1 MTHQFQSFAD
11 GIGRTE
17 KMEDKY
23 FIEAYNL
30 IFHKKSGNS
39 NSSCQRVYMSDFL
52 STVFSYILSVGAVL
66 LLFGATVLVHE
77 WGHFITAKH
86 FGLRIDAFSIGMGP
100 ALWKKKV
107 GGVLYK
113 ISLLPI
119 GGYVAL
125 PQMDITGSAFENE
138 DAAEGKLEPVD
149 PWKRIVIALAGPF
162 MNVVAALVLCT
173 IVWVVGKPADPG
185 PGPAKI
191 GRVSEFS
198 PAYEAGL
205 RAGDLVRN
213 INGDQIHFWQ
223 DLQISAMLSENLNM
237 QLTRD
242 GEVVRLYDIP
252 TSVNS
257 MGFLQLQGV
266 APVDSDLLY
275 VGVHQVSP
283 GSAADRA
290 GVQVGDRLL
299 EVNGTEI
306 TDGMVFIEAVQAAE
320 GAELDLRVQSKGS
333 TSPKQ
338 ISVAPEWN
346 EDMERWLVG
355 ITMQGEFKKVHPPPL
370 RQIHY
375 FQGSIFR
382 TLKAFTR
389 PREMGKAAQ
398 GVGGPVMILSGMH
411 SQVKFHPMQAL
422 WFTAL
427 ININLAIINL
437 LPLIILDGGHIMVAL
452 FEWITGKKPYRRLI
466 VGLANVMVVVLIAL
480 MILLSIRDV
489 SLLKRIYGESD
500 SPAAEETSPSEDTE
514 SESETP

>member
-1 MTHQFQSFAD
+1 MP
-11 GIGRTE
+11 E
-17 KMEDKY
+17 
-23 FIEAYNL
+23 
-30 IFHKKSGNS
+30 
-39 NSSCQRVYMSDFL
+39 FL
-52 STVFSYILSVGAVL
+52 STIFSYILSIGAVL
-66 LLFGATVLVHE
+66 LLFGGTVLVHE

-107 GGVLYK
+107 KGVLYK

-138 DAAEGKLEPVD
+138 DAAAGKLEPVK

-162 MNVVAALVLCT
+162 MNVVAALILCT

-185 PGPAKI
+185 PGPAVI
-191 GRVSEFS
+191 GRVSESS
-198 PAYEAGL
+198 PAFEAGL

-213 INGDQIHFWQ
+213 INGDKIHFWQ
-223 DLQISAMLSENLNM
+223 DLQISAMLSESLDI
-237 QLTRD
+237 QLARD
-242 GEVVRLYDIP
+242 GEVVRLYGVP
-252 TSVNS
+252 TTVNS
-257 MGFLQLQGV
+257 MGFRQLTGV
-266 APVDSDLLY
+266 GPEEKDLLY
-275 VGVHQVSP
+275 VAVHQVIP

-290 GVQVGDRLL
+290 GVRAGDRLL
-299 EVNGTEI
+299 EISGIPVS
-306 TDGMVFIEAVQAAE
+306 DGSVFIKAVQASE
-320 GAELDLRVQSKGS
+320 GSELDLRVQSKGS
-333 TSPKQ
+333 QSPKQ
-338 ISVAPEWN
+338 LSMTPEWN
-346 EDMERWLVG
+346 AEMKRWLVG
-355 ITMQGEFKKVHPPPL
+355 INMQGEFEKVHPPPL

-427 ININLAIINL
+427 INVNLAIINL

-466 VGLANVMVVVLIAL
+466 IGLANVMVVVLIAL
-480 MILLSIRDV
+480 MILLSFRDV
-489 SLLKRIYGESD
+489 SLLKKIYGEVD
-500 SPAAEETSPSEDTE
+500 SPVAEATATPLPAE
-514 SESETP
+514 SSTP